1 MAMLATLEGIEK
13 KRGGILAACLGAC
26 NAVGVTVRGCL
37 GASMAQDWAPGIS
50 AIKDESERNLASQ
63 PAYFLGVDA
72 PNIVAMGIR
81 NGQARNIDNYGGW
94 FYPVQQFEL
103 MFRQKAHDY
112 PELTDE
118 EVSTLVYYGFVAQF
132 PKPADYEKA
141 VVYDKK
147 INTLREFING
157 KGWFAGIRKTEAEQ
171 TRTAQAQA
179 ASQAASEAAQAYKK
193 AMEKRAKEAAA
204 IAEQYTAE
212 AEETAQR
219 LPQTK
224 QNLPQTESGGG
235 SSILPILGIAAAA
248 ALAFMG

>member
-1 MAMLATLEGIEK
+1 MAMLSTLEGLGN

-37 GASMAQDWAPGIS
+37 GASMAQDWAPGIA
-50 AIKDESERNLASQ
+50 AITDDIERNLASQ

-132 PKPADYEKA
+132 PKPSDYEKA
-141 VVYDKK
+141 VVYDRK

-193 AMEKRAKEAAA
+193 AMEKRAEEAAA

-212 AEETAQR
+212 AEETAAR
-219 LPQTK
+219 SPETK
-224 QNLPQTESGGG
+224 QATETSKAA
-235 SSILPILGIAAAA
+235 SILPVLGLAAAA